1 MKNRGRYTIWFT
13 SLKAIPECMVT
24 NGDIQACDKYVDDR
38 YRYMIWST
46 GMLEAYGL
54 LWWSWI
60 IAIYMN
66 GWWLNECMMFYIDN
80 RDMRMH
86 DGL

>member
-1 MKNRGRYTIWFT
+1 MNCMKNRGRYTIWFT

-24 NGDIQACDKYVDDR
+24 NGDIQACDEYVDDR

-60 IAIYMN
+60 IAIYE
-66 GWWLNECMMFYIDN
+66 WMMTKW
-80 RDMRMH
+80 MH
-86 DGL
+86 DVLYRQ